1 MANMV
6 GGCLCGAVRYAA
18 VAEPAIVA
26 LCSCTHCQKQ
36 SGAAFS
42 VNIGIPKG
50 ALKFTSG
57 KTTVFED
64 KGTSGMPVYRHF
76 CSKCGSPIYSD
87 VVAIAG
93 LDIIKAGTLDDSS
106 WVKPAVSVWCD
117 SAQKWVKQPEG
128 MATFAQ
134 NPPAG

>member
-1 MANMV
+1 MSIS
-6 GGCLCGAVRYAA
+6 L
-18 VAEPAIVA
+18 
-26 LCSCTHCQKQ
+26 
-36 SGAAFS
+36 S
-42 VNIGIPKG
+42 VNIGIPTG
-50 ALKFTSG
+50 ALTFTCG

-64 KGTSGMPVYRHF
+64 KGSSGMPVYRHF

-87 VVAIAG
+87 VVAIPG

-106 WVKPAVSVWCD
+106 WVKPAISVWCE
-117 SAQKWVKQPEG
+117 SAQKWLKQPEG